1 MTTIA
6 TPHALDQYA
15 PGGAHQIPEEASPV
29 TTETVTEHALVIP
42 TPEPKAEPQAPA
54 AQEAPAMPTTTAPAA
69 PVAAATPK
77 APRAARISPDRY
89 GVGAFAILLIIMIM
103 GASYVFSYAAIAEAA
118 EWTGI
123 PGSVQWLAPVFI
135 DGAILGYTLSLAI
148 LRWRR
153 ESVVRT
159 MLVLCGFTAVS
170 VAINFAHAASYWE
183 WDFTQ
188 REAWFGA
195 LIAVGAPL
203 AALFSAEEITR
214 LIFTPPSDRDE
225 TGEQTPDAEAV
236 IVETAQAEV
245 SDPEPTAQATPAEE
259 TAVVEDSSE
268 PGRQRYS
275 FMTPDGN
282 LEPANLPATT
292 GATDTESPAQ
302 T

>member
-6 TPHALDQYA
+6 TPHAVTQYE
-15 PGGAHQIPEEASPV
+15 PGLAE
-29 TTETVTEHALVIP
+29 P
-42 TPEPKAEPQAPA
+42 TPERAIAVPEQQTIAPEPQVAPA
-54 AQEAPAMPTTTAPAA
+54 PQATAPAVETPSVAAAPPAAPAA
-69 PVAAATPK
+69 PSKVL
-77 APRAARISPDRY
+77 RAARISPDRY

-118 EWTGI
+118 IWTGI
-123 PGSVQWLAPVFI
+123 PSSVQWLAPVFI

-153 ESVVRT
+153 ESVMRT

-225 TGEQTPDAEAV
+225 TGEQVPDAEAA

-245 SDPEPTAQATPAEE
+245 SDPEPTAQTTPAEDH
-259 TAVVEDSSE
+259 AAVEDSNE

-282 LEPANLPATT
+282 LEPANPPATT
-292 GATDTESPAQ
+292 AATDAESPAQ
-302 T
+302 P

>member
-6 TPHALDQYA
+6 TPHVVTQYA
-15 PGGAHQIPEEASPV
+15 PGLAE
-29 TTETVTEHALVIP
+29 P
-42 TPEPKAEPQAPA
+42 TPERAIAVPEHQTIAPEPQA
-54 AQEAPAMPTTTAPAA
+54 APEPQVTAPAVEAPIIVTAA
-69 PVAAATPK
+69 PVATPK

-123 PGSVQWLAPVFI
+123 PSAVQWLAPVFI

-148 LRWRR
+148 VRWRR

-225 TGEQTPDAEAV
+225 ETGEQAPDAEAV
-236 IVETAQAEV
+236 IVENAQAEV
-245 SDPEPTAQATPAEE
+245 SDPEPTAQTTPAEE
-259 TAVVEDSSE
+259 HTVVEDSNE

-282 LEPANLPATT
+282 LEPANLPATP
-292 GATDTESPAQ
+292 ADIDTESPAQ
-302 T
+302 P

>member
-6 TPHALDQYA
+6 TPHAVTQYA
-15 PGGAHQIPEEASPV
+15 PGIAE
-29 TTETVTEHALVIP
+29 P
-42 TPEPKAEPQAPA
+42 TPERAIAVSEQQTIAPEPQA
-54 AQEAPAMPTTTAPAA
+54 APAPQATTPEVETPPVAIAA
-69 PVAAATPK
+69 PVATPK
-77 APRAARISPDRY
+77 VPRAARISPDRY

-118 EWTGI
+118 IWTGI
-123 PGSVQWLAPVFI
+123 PSSVQWLAPVFI

-225 TGEQTPDAEAV
+225 ETEEQAPEAEAA
-236 IVETAQAEV
+236 IVEATPAEA
-245 SDPEPTAQATPAEE
+245 DAPEPTAQAISAEDP
-259 TAVVEDSSE
+259 AVVEDSVK

-282 LEPANLPATT
+282 LEPANPPA
-292 GATDTESPAQ
+292 ANAVADTESPAQ
-302 T
+302 P

>member
-1 MTTIA
+1 MTTLTSPTA
-6 TPHALDQYA
+6 VGQYA
-15 PGGAHQIPEEASPV
+15 PGLPTAPAESTPA
-29 TTETVTEHALVIP
+29 VTEHALAVPEVQAAPGPQP
-42 TPEPKAEPQAPA
+42 TPAIPSVDAPVAPA
-54 AQEAPAMPTTTAPAA
+54 AAVPAA
-69 PVAAATPK
+69 APK
-77 APRAARISPDRY
+77 VPRAARISPDRY

-170 VAINFAHAASYWE
+170 VAINFAHAASFWE

-214 LIFTPPSDRDE
+214 LIFTPASDRDDDTDE
-225 TGEQTPDAEAV
+225 VDAAP
-236 IVETAQAEV
+236 TTDAADPV
-245 SDPEPTAQATPAEE
+245 STPAAPDE
-259 TAVVEDSSE
+259 APADDSASVEDSSE
-268 PGRQRYS
+268 TGGQRYL
-275 FMTPDGN
+275 FMTPDGK
-282 LEPANLPATT
+282 LEPVTAAAHAADP
-292 GATDTESPAQ
+292 DTESQP
-302 T
+302 